1 MYSLSQSEL
10 QALRAFIDK
19 NLHTGFIQSASS
31 PHGAPI
37 LFVCKKDGS
46 LQLYID
52 YQGLNKITKK
62 DRYPLLLI
70 SNLLSTAGK
79 ARIYTTLDLQ
89 HAYHIVCIT
98 EGDKWKTT
106 FHTCYGSFQWHVM
119 PFGLTNAPAA
129 FQHFMNDIFKDLL
142 NICYCLS

>member
-10 QALRAFIDK
+10 QALREFINE
-19 NLHTGFIQSASS
+19 NLYTGFIWSASS

-46 LQLYID
+46 LWLCID

-62 DRYPLLLI
+62 DCYPLLLI
-70 SNLLSTAGK
+70 SDLLSTAGK
-79 ARIYTTLDLQ
+79 AHIYTTFNLR
-89 HAYHIVCIT
+89 HAYHLVCIA

-106 FHTCYGSFQWHVM
+106 FCTSSGKNLTCFDCLWCLWLSLGASGWIQKSGKM
-119 PFGLTNAPAA
+119 LKNL
-129 FQHFMNDIFKDLL
+129 K
-142 NICYCLS
+142 NI